1 MITHNGAY
9 GTTVY
14 ELKHGEDTLL
24 QGRIKYIVS
33 QEAEEQKTK
42 ISLEGEVFE
51 EGKNILHVFMEDE
64 EGNVI
69 PEYDETIEIRIDTQS
84 PTVTLEAAGR
94 IFYLV
99 SEGSVDSCGIRRWC
113 MGKPG

>member
-1 MITHNGAY
+1 MAPY

-51 EGKNILHVFMEDE
+51 
-64 EGNVI
+64 
-69 PEYDETIEIRIDTQS
+69 
-84 PTVTLEAAGR
+84 GR
-94 IFYLV
+94 KKYFTCLY
-99 SEGSVDSCGIRRWC
+99 GR
-113 MGKPG
+113 